1 MAQESIFVGAAAND
15 DTGDTLRNA
24 MLKVNSNFTELYTL
38 TNGASASFTV
48 PFGGTVAVSATNST
62 QFAHSGQVVEFAITT
77 THAAF
82 NQVQIILSAP
92 SILLYGAVGPVVIQ
106 RVIGGVATDIHAIM
120 VSYVDN
126 GYHMVYED
134 THGQAVGTEI
144 IYKLINKT
152 GSGGTAG
159 SVLFET
165 TYGFQF
171 GGREV

>member
-1 MAQESIFVGAAAND
+1 MAQESIFVGSAAND

-24 MLKVNSNFTELYTL
+24 MVKVNSNFTELYTL
-38 TNGASASFTV
+38 TNGASASFT
-48 PFGGTVAVSATNST
+48 
-62 QFAHSGQVVEFAITT
+62 
-77 THAAF
+77 F